1 MAAVKKKQSK
11 PSLPFNKRLVLNRYI
26 LSLFGVENFED
37 LSIYVNKMENEGWTE
52 DRISKFHYAVVQALP
67 LEGAQLNKDTLLAY
81 DQNIVSHTLA
91 IQGKRPEPIRWKYF
105 QYLALLFTEIYLDR
119 FMNDRE
125 GFLDAL
131 NAFCNQFNAPLA
143 AGDRVELFSED
154 DLRKVA
160 FWSATGSGKT
170 LIMHMNIKQYLHHL
184 TKSGRSRELNR
195 MLLVTPNEGLSK
207 QHKEEFELS
216 GIQADIF
223 SKQGASLFT
232 GKAIEIIEITKLT
245 EADGDKT
252 VALDAFEGNNL
263 VLVDEG
269 HRGSSGAVWSSRRRK
284 LAEKGFTFEYSAT
297 LGQAAAGNLP
307 LTQEYAK
314 SILFDYSY
322 RYFYS
327 DGYGKDYR
335 ILNLADDNDEAI
347 RELYLTACLL
357 TFYQQKVLFK
367 DPRSKVK
374 QFNIENPLWVFV
386 GGSVTKATSAR
397 DISDTV
403 DIVQFLARFTAS
415 TDKASVLQRIARAI
429 SGDTGLLSAKG
440 HDIFANAFPYLGDHM
455 QTPEQLYDGIM
466 RDIFNANGSA
476 SLHVED
482 LKGADGEI
490 SLRLGDNAPFG
501 VINVGD
507 SSKLCDLLGKH
518 EDINVSERNFS
529 GSLFHAINKE
539 GSTINILIG
548 SKKFT
553 EGWSSWRVSTMGLM
567 NVGRSEGSQ
576 IIQLFGRGVR
586 LKGFENTLK
595 RHSALR
601 EQGVAYN
608 QYLSQLETLNIFG
621 IRADYMEQF
630 KAYLEEEGVPTED
643 NLEEIVIPVIP
654 NLGKQKLK
662 TVRLKEG
669 LDYKRNGEKPSL
681 ALREDIK
688 RNRVTLDYYPRIQA
702 QIAKGI
708 QVNQEQAIKY
718 SGVLTLEHIEFL
730 DMDAIYF
737 DLQVFKNERAWFNLN
752 ISKAEIKSILLDAS
766 WYEILIPKEQLLF
779 DGFDKVHVW
788 QNIASN
794 LIQKYCDR
802 FYKASKDQ
810 WEAPHREYRDLDPTD
825 PSFIAEYKVLIDKS
839 QQQIINQLK
848 AIKAKIE
855 SGEMPTA
862 DLTFGQGRAL
872 VFDRH
877 LYQPLLYAEGGDIQV
892 KPVALNKGEKTFIED
907 LRSFYQ
913 HNTSFFAGKEL
924 YLLRN
929 MSKGRG
935 VGFFEAGNF
944 YPDFVMWVIDGDKQY
959 VSFVDP
965 KGIFNLEP
973 NDPKIEFYKTIKAV
987 EKQLGDPKVI
997 LNSFIVSVTPYHVV
1011 RKWDGG
1017 MSEDDF
1023 AAKHILFQASN
1034 GYIKRV
1040 FASLEA
1046 A

>member
-1 MAAVKKKQSK
+1 MAKKK
-11 PSLPFNKRLVLNRYI
+11 PTLPFAKRLVLDKYL
-26 LSLFGVENFED
+26 LSLFGAENFEE
-37 LSIYVNKMENEGWTE
+37 LSIYVNKMENEGLTE

-67 LEGAQLNKDTLLAY
+67 LDGAEMNRDTLLAY

-91 IQGKRPEPIRWKYF
+91 IQGKRPEPLRWKYF

-119 FMNDRE
+119 YMNDRE
-125 GFLDAL
+125 AFVKAL
-131 NAFCNQFNAPLA
+131 NNFTNEFNAPLA
-143 AGDRVELFSED
+143 AGDRVDLFTED

-195 MLLVTPNEGLSK
+195 ILLVTPNEGLSK
-207 QHKEEFELS
+207 QHKEEFEKS
-216 GIQADIF
+216 GIQADVF

-232 GKAIEIIEITKLT
+232 GKAVEIIEITKLT

-269 HRGSSGAVWSSRRRK
+269 HRGSSGLVWSSRRRK

-297 LGQAAAGNLP
+297 LGQAASGNAS

-335 ILNLADDNDEAI
+335 ILNLADDSDEAV

-374 QFNIENPLWVFV
+374 QFNIENPLWIFV
-386 GGSVTKATSAR
+386 GGSVTKSTSAK
-397 DISDTV
+397 DISDTI
-403 DIVQFLARFTAS
+403 DILLFLARFTSSAN
-415 TDKASVLQRIARAI
+415 KQAVLQRIQKAI
-429 SGDTGLLSAKG
+429 SGDTGLLGAKG
-440 HDIFANAFPYLGDHM
+440 QDIFANVFPYLGDHM
-455 QTPEQLYDGIM
+455 QTASQVYDGIM
-466 RDIFNANGSA
+466 KDVFNAASNA
-476 SLHVED
+476 SLHVEE
-482 LKGADGEI
+482 LKGTDGEI
-490 SLRLGDNAPFG
+490 ALSLGDNDPFG

-507 SSKLCDLLGKH
+507 AGTLCKLCGKQELLTVTEK
-518 EDINVSERNFS
+518 NFTD
-529 GSLFHAINKE
+529 SLFHSINKE
-539 GSTINILIG
+539 HSTINILIG

-586 LKGFENTLK
+586 LKGHENTLK

-601 EQGVAYN
+601 EQGISYN
-608 QYLSQLETLNIFG
+608 QYLTQLETLNIFG

-643 NLEEIVIPVIP
+643 NIEEIIIPVIP

-662 TVRLKEG
+662 TVRLKDG
-669 LDYKRNGEKPSL
+669 LDYKRNGEKP
-681 ALREDIK
+681 ALKMRDDLK
-688 RNRVTLDYYPRIQA
+688 RNIVTLDYYPRIQA
-702 QIAKGI
+702 QIAKDI
-708 QVNQEQAIKY
+708 RVEQAQAEKNV
-718 SGVLTLEHIEFL
+718 GWLTLEHIEFL
-730 DMDAIYF
+730 DMDSIYF
-737 DLQVFKNERAWFNLN
+737 DLQTFKNERAWFNLN
-752 ISKAEIKSILLDAS
+752 IEKVRLKSILSDKS
-766 WYEILIPKEQLLF
+766 WYEILIPKEQLKF
-779 DGFDKVHVW
+779 DGFEKVHIW

-802 FYKASKDQ
+802 YYKACKDE
-810 WEAPHREYRDLDPTD
+810 WEAPHREYRDLDPSD
-825 PSFIAEYKVLIDKS
+825 PSFVSEYKVLIDKS

-848 AIKAKIE
+848 AIKEKIE
-855 SGEMPTA
+855 SGELPTA
-862 DLTFGQGRAL
+862 DLSFGQGRAL
-872 VFDRH
+872 IFDRH
-877 LYQPLLYAEGGDIQV
+877 LYQPLLYAEGGDIQI
-892 KPVALNKGEKTFIED
+892 KPVALNKGEKTFVED
-907 LRSFYQ
+907 LREFYQ
-913 HNTSFFAGKEL
+913 QNQSFFVSKEI

-944 YPDFVMWVIDGDKQY
+944 YPDFVLWLLDGDKQY

-965 KGIFNLEP
+965 KGIFNLDP
-973 NDPKIEFYKTIKAV
+973 NDPKIEFYKTIKNV
-987 EKQLGDPKVI
+987 EKQLGDKNVI
-997 LNSFIVSVTPYHVV
+997 LNSFIVSVTPYHKV
-1011 RKWDGG
+1011 RNIHGAN
-1017 MSEDDF
+1017 SQEDL
-1023 AAKHILFQASN
+1023 AAKNVLFQEDA
-1034 GYIKRV
+1034 GYIKRLV
-1040 FASLEA
+1040 NSLLEA
-1046 A
+1046 

>member
-1 MAAVKKKQSK
+1 MAKKK
-11 PSLPFNKRLVLNRYI
+11 PTLPFAKRLVLDKYL
-26 LSLFGVENFED
+26 LSLFGAENFEE
-37 LSIYVNKMENEGWTE
+37 LSIYVNKMENEGLTE

-67 LEGAQLNKDTLLAY
+67 LEGAELNKDTLLAY

-119 FMNDRE
+119 YMNDRE
-125 GFLDAL
+125 AFVKAL
-131 NAFCNQFNAPLA
+131 NSFTNEFNAPLA
-143 AGDRVELFSED
+143 AGDRVDLFTED

-195 MLLVTPNEGLSK
+195 IMLVTPNEGLSK
-207 QHKEEFELS
+207 QHLSEFEIS
-216 GIQADIF
+216 GIQADMF

-232 GKAIEIIEITKLT
+232 GKAVEIIEITKLT

-252 VALDAFEGNNL
+252 VALEAFEGNNL

-297 LGQAAAGNLP
+297 LGQAASGNAA

-335 ILNLADDNDEAI
+335 ILNLADDSDEAV

-374 QFNIENPLWVFV
+374 QFNIENPLWIFV
-386 GGSVTKATSAR
+386 GGSVTKSTSAK
-397 DISDTV
+397 DISDTI
-403 DIVQFLARFTAS
+403 DILLFLARFTSSAN
-415 TDKASVLQRIARAI
+415 KQAVLQRIEKAI

-440 HDIFANAFPYLGDHM
+440 QDIFANMFPYLGDHM
-455 QTPEQLYDGIM
+455 QTAAQVYDGILK
-466 RDIFNANGSA
+466 DIFNAGSNA
-476 SLHVED
+476 SLHVEE
-482 LKGADGEI
+482 LKGTDGEI
-490 SLRLGDNAPFG
+490 ALRLGDNDPFG

-507 SSKLCDLLGKH
+507 AAKLRKLCEKQ
-518 EDINVSERNFS
+518 DILTVTEKNFTD
-529 GSLFHAINKE
+529 SLFHAINKE
-539 GSTINILIG
+539 HSTINILIG

-586 LKGFENTLK
+586 LKGHENTLK

-601 EQGVAYN
+601 EQGITYN
-608 QYLSQLETLNIFG
+608 QYLTQLETLNIFG

-643 NLEEIVIPVIP
+643 NIEEIIIPVIP

-662 TVRLKEG
+662 TVRLKDG
-669 LDYKRNGEKPSL
+669 LDYKRNGEKPDL
-681 ALREDIK
+681 KLRDEIK
-688 RNRVTLDYYPRIQA
+688 RNKVTLDYYPRIQA

-708 QVNQEQAIKY
+708 RVEQAQAEKNV
-718 SGVLTLEHIEFL
+718 GWLTPDHIEFL
-730 DMDAIYF
+730 DMDAIFF
-737 DLQVFKNERAWFNLN
+737 DLQTFKNERAWFNLN
-752 ISKAEIKSILLDAS
+752 ISKAQLKSILLDNS
-766 WYEILIPKEQLLF
+766 WHEILIPKEQLQF
-779 DGFDKVHVW
+779 DGFEKVNVW

-802 FYKASKDQ
+802 YYKACKDE

-825 PSFIAEYKVLIDKS
+825 PSFISEYKVLIDKS
-839 QQQIINQLK
+839 QQQIIKQLQ
-848 AIKAKIE
+848 AIKEKIE
-855 SGEMPTA
+855 SGQMPTA
-862 DLTFGQGRAL
+862 DLSFGQGRAL

-877 LYQPLLYAEGGDIQV
+877 LYQPLLYAEGGDIQI
-892 KPVALNKGEKTFIED
+892 KPVALNKGEKTFVED
-907 LRSFYQ
+907 LRNFYQ
-913 HNTSFFAGKEL
+913 QNQTFFEKKEL

-944 YPDFVMWVIDGDKQY
+944 YPDFVLWLLDGTKQY

-965 KGIFNLEP
+965 KGIFNLAP
-973 NDPKIEFYKTIKAV
+973 NDPKIEFYKTIKNV
-987 EKQLGDPKVI
+987 ENQLGDKNVI
-997 LNSFIVSVTPYHVV
+997 LNSFIVSVTPYHKV
-1011 RKWDGG
+1011 RNIHGAE
-1017 MSEDDF
+1017 SPEDF
-1023 AAKHILFQASN
+1023 ASKHILFQEDT
-1034 GYIKRV
+1034 GYIKRLV
-1040 FASLEA
+1040 NSLEA

>member
-1 MAAVKKKQSK
+1 MAKKK
-11 PSLPFNKRLVLNRYI
+11 PTLPFAKRLVLDKYL
-26 LSLFGVENFED
+26 LSLFGAENFEE
-37 LSIYVNKMENEGWTE
+37 LSIYVNKMENEGLTE

-67 LEGAQLNKDTLLAY
+67 LDGAEMNRDTLLAY

-91 IQGKRPEPIRWKYF
+91 IQGKRPEPLRWKYF

-119 FMNDRE
+119 YMNDLE
-125 GFLDAL
+125 AFVKAL
-131 NAFCNQFNAPLA
+131 NSFTNEFNAPLA
-143 AGDRVELFSED
+143 AGDRVDLFTED

-184 TKSGRSRELNR
+184 TKSGRSGELNR
-195 MLLVTPNEGLSK
+195 IMLVTPNEGLSK
-207 QHKEEFELS
+207 QHLEEFDVS
-216 GIQADIF
+216 RIMSQSF
-223 SKQGASLFT
+223 SKG
-232 GKAIEIIEITKLT
+232 GKDFFGQKPVEVIEITKLT

-252 VALDAFEGNNL
+252 VALDSFEGNNL

-269 HRGSSGAVWSSRRRK
+269 HRGSSGLVWSKNRKK
-284 LAEKGFTFEYSAT
+284 LAAKGFTFEYSAT
-297 LGQAAAGNLP
+297 LGQAASGNAS

-335 ILNLADDNDEAI
+335 ILNIADDSDEAV
-347 RELYLTACLL
+347 RELYLTSCLL

-386 GGSVTKATSAR
+386 GGSVTKSTSSK
-397 DISDTV
+397 DISDTI
-403 DIVQFLARFTAS
+403 DILLFLARFTSSAN
-415 TDKASVLQRIARAI
+415 KQAVLQRIEKAI

-440 HDIFANAFPYLGDHM
+440 QDIFANMFPYLGDHM
-455 QTPEQLYDGIM
+455 QTAAQVYDGILK
-466 RDIFNANGSA
+466 DIFNAASNA
-476 SLHVED
+476 SLHVEE
-482 LKGADGEI
+482 LKGTDGEI
-490 SLRLGDNAPFG
+490 ALRLGDNDPFG

-507 SSKLCDLLGKH
+507 AAKLRKLCEKQEILTVTEK
-518 EDINVSERNFS
+518 NFTD
-529 GSLFHAINKE
+529 SLFHAINKE
-539 GSTINILIG
+539 HSTINILIG

-586 LKGFENTLK
+586 LKGHENTLK

-601 EQGVAYN
+601 EQGITYN
-608 QYLSQLETLNIFG
+608 QYLTQLETLNIFG

-643 NLEEIVIPVIP
+643 NIEEIIIPVIP

-662 TVRLKEG
+662 TVRLKDG
-669 LDYKRNGEKPSL
+669 LDYKRNGEKPDL
-681 ALREDIK
+681 QLRDEIK
-688 RNRVTLDYYPRIQA
+688 RNKVTLDYYPRIQA

-708 QVNQEQAIKY
+708 RVEQAQAEKNV
-718 SGVLTLEHIEFL
+718 GWLTPDHIEFL
-730 DMDAIYF
+730 DMDTIFF
-737 DLQVFKNERAWFNLN
+737 DLQTFKNERAWFNLN
-752 ISKAEIKSILLDAS
+752 ISKAQLKSILLDNS
-766 WYEILIPKEQLLF
+766 WYEILIPNEQLQF
-779 DGFDKVHVW
+779 DGFEKVNVW

-802 FYKASKDQ
+802 YYKACKDE

-825 PSFIAEYKVLIDKS
+825 PSFISEYKVLIDKS
-839 QQQIINQLK
+839 QQQIIKQLQ
-848 AIKAKIE
+848 AIKEKIE
-855 SGEMPTA
+855 SGQMPTA

-872 VFDRH
+872 IFDRH
-877 LYQPLLYAEGGDIQV
+877 LYQPLLYAEGGDIQI
-892 KPVALNKGEKTFIED
+892 KPVALNKGEKTFVED
-907 LRSFYQ
+907 LRNFYQ
-913 HNTSFFAGKEL
+913 QNQTFFDSKEL

-944 YPDFVMWVIDGDKQY
+944 YPDFVLWLLDGTKQY

-965 KGIFNLEP
+965 KGIFNLDP
-973 NDPKIEFYKTIKAV
+973 NDPKIEFYKTIKNV
-987 EKQLGDPKVI
+987 EKQLGDKNVI
-997 LNSFIVSVTPYHVV
+997 LNSFIVSVTPYHKV
-1011 RKWDGG
+1011 RNIHGAQ
-1017 MSEDDF
+1017 SQEDF
-1023 AAKHILFQASN
+1023 ASKHILFQEDT
-1034 GYIKRV
+1034 GYIKRLV
-1040 FASLEA
+1040 NSLEA
-1046 A
+1046 APN

>member
-1 MAAVKKKQSK
+1 MAKKK
-11 PSLPFNKRLVLNRYI
+11 PTLPFAKRLVLDKYI
-26 LSLFGVENFED
+26 LSLFGAESFED
-37 LSIYVNKMENEGWTE
+37 LSIYVNKMENEGLTE
-52 DRISKFHYAVVQALP
+52 DRISKFHHAVVQALP
-67 LEGAQLNKDTLLAY
+67 IEGAELNKDTLLAY

-105 QYLALLFTEIYLDR
+105 QYLALLFTEVYLDR
-119 FMNDRE
+119 YMNDRDD
-125 GFLDAL
+125 FLKAL
-131 NAFCNQFNAPLA
+131 NAFCNEFNAPLP
-143 AGDRVELFSED
+143 AGDRVDLFTEN

-184 TKSGRSRELNR
+184 TKAGRSNELNR
-195 MLLVTPNEGLSK
+195 ILLVTPNEGLSK
-207 QHKEEFELS
+207 QHKDEFEIS
-216 GIQADIF
+216 GIQSDVF
-223 SKQGASLFT
+223 SKQGATLFT
-232 GKAIEIIEITKLT
+232 GKAVEIIEITKLT

-252 VALDAFEGNNL
+252 VAIDAFESNNL

-269 HRGSSGAVWSSRRRK
+269 HRGSSGKVWSDIRK
-284 LAEKGFTFEYSAT
+284 RLAQRGFTFEYSAT
-297 LGQAAAGNLP
+297 LGQAASGNAALS
-307 LTQEYAK
+307 QEYAK

-335 ILNLADDNDEAI
+335 ILNLADDSDEAV

-374 QFNIENPLWVFV
+374 QFNIENPLWIFV
-386 GGSVTKATSAR
+386 GGSVNAVRTQKGKSVS
-397 DISDTV
+397 DIV
-403 DIVQFLARFTAS
+403 DILNFLARFTNAS
-415 TDKASVLQRIARAI
+415 NKQNVVQRIARAI
-429 SGDTGLLSAKG
+429 SGDTSLLGANG
-440 HDIFANAFPYLGDHM
+440 QDIFANMFPYLGDHM
-455 QTPEQLYDGIM
+455 QTADQVYDGIM
-466 RDIFNANGSA
+466 QSIFNANGSA
-476 SLHVED
+476 LLHVEE

-490 SLRLGDNAPFG
+490 ALRLGDNEPFG

-507 SSKLCDLLGKH
+507 ASKLCKLCDEQDLLSVTEK
-518 EDINVSERNFS
+518 SFS
-529 GSLFHAINKE
+529 DSLFHGINKE
-539 GSTINILIG
+539 DSKINILIG

-586 LKGFENTLK
+586 LKGYEKTLK

-601 EQGVAYN
+601 EEGISYN
-608 QYLSQLETLNIFG
+608 QYLSQIETLNIFG

-630 KAYLEEEGVPTED
+630 KEYLEEEGVPTED
-643 NLEEIVIPVIP
+643 NTEEIIIPVIP

-669 LDYKRNGEKPSL
+669 LDYKRNGEKPNLSM
-681 ALREDIK
+681 REDIK
-688 RNRVTLDYYPRIQA
+688 RNKVTLDYYPRIQA
-702 QIAKGI
+702 QIAKDI
-708 QVNQEQAIKY
+708 RVDQAQAEKY
-718 SGVLTLEHIEFL
+718 VGWLTAEHIEFIDL
-730 DMDAIYF
+730 DEVYF
-737 DLQVFKNERAWFNLN
+737 DLQIFKNERSWFNLN
-752 ISKAEIKSILLDAS
+752 ISKDTLKDILLDNS
-766 WYEILIPKEQLLF
+766 WYEIAIPQEQLAF
-779 DGFDKVHVW
+779 DQFDKVILW

-794 LIQKYCDR
+794 LVQKYCDR
-802 FYKASKDQ
+802 FYKASKDE
-810 WEAPHREYRDLDPTD
+810 WEAPHREYRELDLND
-825 PSFIAEYKVLIDKS
+825 PSFISEYKVLIDKS
-839 QQQIINQLK
+839 QKQIINQLN
-848 AIKAKIE
+848 AIKDKIE
-855 SGEMPTA
+855 SGTLPSA
-862 DLTFGQGRAL
+862 DLSFGQGRAL
-872 VFDRH
+872 FFDRH
-877 LYQPLLYAEGGDIQV
+877 LYQPLLYVDGGDIQI
-892 KPVALNKGEKTFIED
+892 KPVALNKGERNFVED
-907 LRSFYQ
+907 LKDFYQ
-913 HNTSFFAGKEL
+913 KNQEFFENKEF

-944 YPDFVMWVIDGDKQY
+944 YPDFVLWFIDGEKQY

-965 KGIFNLEP
+965 KGIFNLEH
-973 NDPKIEFYKTIKAV
+973 NDPKIEFYKNIKTV
-987 EKQLGDPKVI
+987 EKQLGDPNVI

-1011 RKWDGG
+1011 RNWDGG

-1040 FASLEA
+1040 FASLGN
-1046 A
+1046 

>member
-1 MAAVKKKQSK
+1 MAKKK
-11 PSLPFNKRLVLNRYI
+11 PTLPFAKRLVLNRYL
-26 LSLFGVENFED
+26 LSLFDVDSFDG
-37 LSIYVNKMENEGWTE
+37 LSRCVNKMDNEGLTE

-67 LEGAQLNKDTLLAY
+67 IEGAKLNKDTLLAY

-119 FMNDRE
+119 YMNDRE
-125 GFLDAL
+125 AFVTAL
-131 NAFCNQFNAPLA
+131 NSFTNEFNAPLM
-143 AGDRVELFSED
+143 AGDRVEPFTED

-184 TKSGRSRELNR
+184 TKSGRSREMNR
-195 MLLVTPNEGLSK
+195 IMLVTPNEGLSK
-207 QHKEEFELS
+207 QHKEEFEKS
-216 GIQADIF
+216 GIQSDVF

-232 GKAIEIIEITKLT
+232 GKAVEIIEITKLT

-252 VALDAFEGNNL
+252 VALEAFEGNNL

-297 LGQAAAGNLP
+297 LGQAASGNAS

-322 RYFYS
+322 RYFYG
-327 DGYGKDYR
+327 DGFGKNYR
-335 ILNLADDNDEAI
+335 ILNLADDSDEAV
-347 RELYLTACLL
+347 RELYLTSCLL
-357 TFYQQKVLFK
+357 AFYQQKVLFK

-374 QFNIENPLWVFV
+374 QFNIENPLWIFV
-386 GGSVTKATSAR
+386 GGSVTKSTSAK
-397 DISDTV
+397 DISDTI
-403 DIVQFLARFTAS
+403 DILLFLARFTSSAN
-415 TDKASVLQRIARAI
+415 KPAVLQRIEKAI

-440 HDIFANAFPYLGDHM
+440 QDIFANMFPYLGDHM
-455 QTPEQLYDGIM
+455 QTAAQVYDGILK
-466 RDIFNANGSA
+466 DIFNAASNA
-476 SLHVED
+476 SLHVEE
-482 LKGADGEI
+482 LKGVDGEI
-490 SLRLGDNAPFG
+490 ALRLGDNDPFG

-507 SSKLCDLLGKH
+507 ATKLRKLCEQH
-518 EDINVSERNFS
+518 EILTVTEKNFTD
-529 GSLFHAINKE
+529 SLFHAINKE
-539 GSTINILIG
+539 NSTINILIG

-586 LKGFENTLK
+586 LKGHENTLK
-595 RHSALR
+595 RHSELHDPSITH
-601 EQGVAYN
+601 N
-608 QYLSQLETLNIFG
+608 QYLTQLETLNIFG

-643 NLEEIVIPVIP
+643 NIEEIIIPVIP

-662 TVRLKEG
+662 TVRLKDG
-669 LDYKRNGEKPSL
+669 LDYKRDGEKPDL
-681 ALREDIK
+681 KLRDEIK
-688 RNRVTLDYYPRIQA
+688 RNKVTLDYYPRIQA

-708 QVNQEQAIKY
+708 RIDQAQAKKNV
-718 SGVLTLEHIEFL
+718 GWLTPEHIEFL
-730 DMDAIYF
+730 DMDSIFF
-737 DLQVFKNERAWFNLN
+737 DLQTFKNERAWFNLN
-752 ISKAEIKSILLDAS
+752 ISKAQLKSILLDSS
-766 WYEILIPKEQLLF
+766 WYEILIPEEQLQF
-779 DGFDKVHVW
+779 DGFEKVNVW
-788 QNIASN
+788 QNLASN

-802 FYKASKDQ
+802 YYKTCKDE

-825 PSFIAEYKVLIDKS
+825 PSFISEYKVLIDKS
-839 QQQIINQLK
+839 QQQIIQQLQ
-848 AIKAKIE
+848 AIKEKIE
-855 SGEMPTA
+855 SGQMPTA
-862 DLTFGQGRAL
+862 DLSFGQGRAL

-877 LYQPLLYAEGGDIQV
+877 LYQPLLYAEGGDIQI
-892 KPVALNKGEKTFIED
+892 KPVALNKGEKTFVED

-913 HNTSFFAGKEL
+913 NNQTFFEMKEL

-944 YPDFVMWVIDGDKQY
+944 YPDFVLWLLDGEKQY

-965 KGIFNLEP
+965 KGILNLAP
-973 NDPKIEFYKTIKAV
+973 NDPKIEFYKTIKNV
-987 EKQLGDPKVI
+987 ERQLGDKNVI
-997 LNSFIVSVTPYHVV
+997 LNSFIVSVTPYHKV
-1011 RKWDGG
+1011 RNTHGAE
-1017 MSEDDF
+1017 SQEDF
-1023 AAKHILFQASN
+1023 ASKHILFQEDA
-1034 GYIKRV
+1034 GYIK
-1040 FASLEA
+1040 SLLGSLKFS
-1046 A
+1046 

>member
-1 MAAVKKKQSK
+1 MVKKVK
-11 PSLPFNKRLVLNRYI
+11 PSLPFPKRLVLNQYI
-26 LSLFGVENFED
+26 LSLFGVKSFEE
-37 LSIYVNKMENEGWTE
+37 LSINVNKMENEGWTE
-52 DRISKFHYAVVQALP
+52 DRISKFHYAVLHALP
-67 LEGAQLNKDTLLAY
+67 LEGAELNRDTLLAY

-91 IQGKRPEPIRWKYF
+91 IQGKRPETLRWKYF

-119 FMNDRE
+119 YMNNRQDFMKSLNKYCDDFNFDLSLPASDRISN
-125 GFLDAL
+125 FT
-131 NAFCNQFNAPLA
+131 
-143 AGDRVELFSED
+143 ED

-184 TKSGRSRELNR
+184 VKSGRSSELNR

-216 GIQADIF
+216 GIQADLF
-223 SKQGASLFT
+223 SKQGINLFT
-232 GKAIEIIEITKLT
+232 GKTVEIIEITKLT
-245 EADGDKT
+245 EADGDKS
-252 VALDAFEGNNL
+252 VAIDAFEGNNL

-269 HRGSSGAVWSSRRRK
+269 HRGSSGAVWGSRRRQ
-284 LAEKGFTFEYSAT
+284 LAKQGFTFEYSAT
-297 LGQAAAGNLP
+297 FGQAVAKNAS

-322 RYFYS
+322 RYFYN

-335 ILNLADDNDEAI
+335 ILNLVEDNDEAI

-367 DPRSKVK
+367 DPVSKIK

-386 GGSVTKATSAR
+386 GGSVTKTTSTR

-415 TDKASVLQRIARAI
+415 SNKTSVLQRITCAI

-440 HDIFANAFPYLGDHM
+440 HDIFANVFPYLGNHT
-455 QTPEQLYDGIM
+455 QTPEQIYEGIL
-466 RDIFNANGSA
+466 RDIFNGNGGGL
-476 SLHVED
+476 LHVED
-482 LKGADGEI
+482 LKGIDGEI

-507 SSKLCDLLGKH
+507 SSTLCNLLGKH
-518 EDINVSERNFS
+518 DDINVSEKNFS
-529 GSLFHAINKE
+529 KSLFHSINKD

-595 RHSALR
+595 RHTALR
-601 EQGVAYN
+601 DQGVSNN

-621 IRADYMEQF
+621 IRADYMEHF

-681 ALREDIK
+681 SMREDLK
-688 RNRVTLDYYPRIQA
+688 RNKVTLDYYPRIQD

-708 QVNQEQAIKY
+708 RVEQAQAQKNAGWL
-718 SGVLTLEHIEFL
+718 SPEHVEFL
-730 DMDAIYF
+730 DMDTIYF
-737 DLQVFKNERAWFNLN
+737 DLQTFKNERAWFNLN
-752 ISKAEIKSILLDAS
+752 ISKAKVKEILLDRS
-766 WYEILIPKEQLLF
+766 WYQLLIPKEQLLF
-779 DGFDKVHVW
+779 DSFDKLHVW
-788 QNIASN
+788 ENIASN
-794 LIQKYCDR
+794 LIRKYCDR
-802 FYKASKDQ
+802 FYKASRDQ
-810 WEAPHREYRDLDPTD
+810 WEAPHREYRDLDTSD
-825 PSFIAEYKVLIDKS
+825 PSFIAEYKVL
-839 QQQIINQLK
+839 
-848 AIKAKIE
+848 
-855 SGEMPTA
+855 
-862 DLTFGQGRAL
+862 AL
-872 VFDRH
+872 
-877 LYQPLLYAEGGDIQV
+877 
-892 KPVALNKGEKTFIED
+892 LN
-907 LRSFYQ
+907 
-913 HNTSFFAGKEL
+913 
-924 YLLRN
+924 
-929 MSKGRG
+929 
-935 VGFFEAGNF
+935 
-944 YPDFVMWVIDGDKQY
+944 
-959 VSFVDP
+959 
-965 KGIFNLEP
+965 
-973 NDPKIEFYKTIKAV
+973 
-987 EKQLGDPKVI
+987 
-997 LNSFIVSVTPYHVV
+997 
-1011 RKWDGG
+1011 
-1017 MSEDDF
+1017 
-1023 AAKHILFQASN
+1023 
-1034 GYIKRV
+1034 
-1040 FASLEA
+1040 
-1046 A
+1046 